1 MSGGAGNFDNLWGL
15 SGNDALNS
23 GGGFDWVL
31 YPDAPG
37 PLTLDLTAGS
47 ATGEGTDTL
56 SGIEGVL
63 GSRFDDVL
71 TSNDANNAFQAEDG
85 DDTIDGRG
93 GADFAS
99 FFASPAPV
107 TVDLAA
113 GTATG
118 EGTDTLT
125 GIENVNGSA
134 DFGDMLTGDAQDNV
148 LLGSGGDDSVSGGD
162 GNDELDGGGGIDALD
177 GGIGTDMCLN
187 GETIANCEA

>member
-1 MSGGAGNFDNLWGL
+1 MWMIRIRVLIPL
-15 SGNDALNS
+15 ALDD
-23 GGGFDWVL
+23 GF
-31 YPDAPG
+31 
-37 PLTLDLTAGS
+37 
-47 ATGEGTDTL
+47 TG
-56 SGIEGVL
+56 
-63 GSRFDDVL
+63 
-71 TSNDANNAFQAEDG
+71 NDANNAFQAEDG

-134 DFGDMLTGDAQDNV
+134 DFGDMLTATPRTTCF
-148 LLGSGGDDSVSGGD
+148 SGPV
-162 GNDELDGGGGIDALD
+162 A
-177 GGIGTDMCLN
+177 T
-187 GETIANCEA
+187 TA